1 MRWKK
6 QALTGRAA
14 WGVLGSAA
22 GGHVCYY
29 KNETQEPERSFAE
42 NCGKFR
48 AGFSYVPGAE
58 CQERTVEY
66 KAKAFNR
73 RDR

>member
-1 MRWKK
+1 VRWKK

-22 GGHVCYY
+22 GGHVCYWRD
-29 KNETQEPERSFAE
+29 ETRHPARSFAE

-48 AGFSYVPGAE
+48 AAKSALSRVADTAPK
-58 CQERTVEY
+58 VET
-66 KAKAFNR
+66 
-73 RDR
+73 

>member
-1 MRWKK
+1 MEK

-22 GGHVCYY
+22 GGHVCYWRD
-29 KNETQEPERSFAE
+29 ETRHPARSFAE

-48 AGFSYVPGAE
+48 A
-58 CQERTVEY
+58 
-66 KAKAFNR
+66 AKWLCPE
-73 RDR
+73 

>member
-22 GGHVCYY
+22 GGHVCYWR
-29 KNETQEPERSFAE
+29 NETRRPGRSFAE
-42 NCGKFR
+42 NCGNVSTGCSAQSSWISTPNSRKL
-48 AGFSYVPGAE
+48 E
-58 CQERTVEY
+58 
-66 KAKAFNR
+66 
-73 RDR
+73 